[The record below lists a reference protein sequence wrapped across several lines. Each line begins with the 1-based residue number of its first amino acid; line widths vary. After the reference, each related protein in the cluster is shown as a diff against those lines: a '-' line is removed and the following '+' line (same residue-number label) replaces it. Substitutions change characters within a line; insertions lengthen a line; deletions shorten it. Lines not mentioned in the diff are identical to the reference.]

1 MADNCDGVHSS
12 DIERIRSIQDAK
24 KEEFTM
30 TFQISD
36 KTLILSVNGVV
47 RNRIKVNEPE
57 SKFEE
62 CLTWIKKQFISWRS
76 S

>member
-1 MADNCDGVHSS
+1 MDGVHSS
-12 DIERIRSIQDAK
+12 DIKRVRSIQDSR

-36 KTLILSVNGVV
+36 KTLILSVNRVMS
-47 RNRIKVNEPE
+47 NRIKVNEPE

>member
-1 MADNCDGVHSS
+1 MDGVHSS
-12 DIERIRSIQDAK
+12 DIKRVRSIQDSR

-47 RNRIKVNEPE
+47 RNRIEVNEPE

-62 CLTWIKKQFISWRS
+62 CLTWIKKQFISWHS

>member
-1 MADNCDGVHSS
+1 MDGVHSR
-12 DIERIRSIQDAK
+12 DIKRVRSMQDSR

-36 KTLILSVNGVV
+36 KTLILSVNGSV

-57 SKFEE
+57 RKFEE
-62 CLTWIKKQFISWRS
+62 CLTWIKKQFIYWRTS
-76 S
+76 

>member
-47 RNRIKVNEPE
+47 RNKIKVNEPE

-62 CLTWIKKQFISWRS
+62 CLIWVKKQFISWRS

>member
-1 MADNCDGVHSS
+1 MDGVHSS
-12 DIERIRSIQDAK
+12 DIKRVRSIQDSR

-47 RNRIKVNEPE
+47 RNRIEVNEPE

-62 CLTWIKKQFISWRS
+62 CLIWIKKQFISWRS

>member
-1 MADNCDGVHSS
+1 MDGVHSS
-12 DIERIRSIQDAK
+12 DIKRVRSIQDSR

-62 CLTWIKKQFISWRS
+62 CLTWVKNQFISWRS